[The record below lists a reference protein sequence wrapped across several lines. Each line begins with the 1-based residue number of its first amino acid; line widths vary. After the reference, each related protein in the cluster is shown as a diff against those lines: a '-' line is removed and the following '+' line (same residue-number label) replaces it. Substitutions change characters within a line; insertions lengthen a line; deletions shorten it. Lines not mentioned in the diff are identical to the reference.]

1 MGERVRARGAA
12 EADGVR
18 VTVLAGGVG
27 GAKMAHGLAMLAAD
41 SSRSDERI
49 QLTVV
54 GNVADDLEVH
64 GLHVSPDLDTVMYTL
79 AGLAN
84 PDTGWGLREE
94 TWSAAEMLERYGAP
108 TWFRLGDRDLAT
120 SIVRTARLR
129 SGDRLT
135 AITADL
141 TRSLGVDA
149 RLLPATDAPVRTKVL
164 TDGGWLDFQDYFVRR
179 GQRDEVRELRYDG
192 LDAAQPTAEVL
203 EAISGADVIVIAPS
217 NPFLSIAPILGIQ
230 RVADAVRASGAAV
243 VAVSPIVAGAA
254 LRGPADRLFTSLG
267 GEPSALSVARH
278 YVERYPGVVD
288 GLVIDRVDRS
298 QSAGIE
304 AMRVRVLATGTVMR
318 SDSDRE
324 RLASETVAFA
334 KTLGSPRSHTS

>member
-1 MGERVRARGAA
+1 MGKRVRTRGAA

-41 SSRSDERI
+41 TKHADEQI
-49 QLTVV
+49 DLTVV

-84 PDTGWGLREE
+84 PDTGWGLRDE
-94 TWSAAEMLERYGAP
+94 TWSASEMLERYGAP
-108 TWFRLGDRDLAT
+108 TWFKLGDRDLAT
-120 SIVRTARLR
+120 AIVRTSRLR
-129 SGDRLT
+129 SLDRLT

-141 TRSLGVDA
+141 TRSLGVTA
-149 RLLPATDAPVRTKVL
+149 HLLPATDAPIRTKVR
-164 TDGGWLDFQDYFVRR
+164 TDDGWLDFQDYFVRR

-192 LDAAQPTAEVL
+192 LDVAQPTADVL
-203 EAISGADVIVIAPS
+203 EALGGADVIVIAPS
-217 NPFLSIAPILGIQ
+217 NPFLSIAPILGLP
-230 RVADAVRASGAAV
+230 RVADAVRAGEAPV

-267 GEPSALSVARH
+267 GEPSALGVARH
-278 YVERYPGVVD
+278 YVERYSKVVD

-298 QSAGIE
+298 QSADIE
-304 AMRVRVLATGTVMR
+304 ALGVKVLATGTVMR

-324 RLASETVAFA
+324 RLASETLAFA
-334 KTLGSPRSHTS
+334 RTLGSPGSPRG

>member
-1 MGERVRARGAA
+1 M
-12 EADGVR
+12 R

-27 GAKMAHGLAMLAAD
+27 GAKMAHGLAMLGAPSAHVTEAAHAG
-41 SSRSDERI
+41 SEPLELAVI
-49 QLTVV
+49 

-120 SIVRTARLR
+120 QIVRTQRLR

-141 TRSLGVDA
+141 AGALGVNA
-149 RLLPATDAPVRTKVL
+149 RLLPATDDTVRTKVR
-164 TDGGWLDFQDYFVRR
+164 TDDGWLDFQDYFVRR
-179 GQRDEVRELRYDG
+179 GHRDEVRELRYDG
-192 LDAAQPTAEVL
+192 IERAAPTDAVLQSLADAELV
-203 EAISGADVIVIAPS
+203 VVAPS
-217 NPFLSIAPILGIQ
+217 NPFLSIAPILGLSG
-230 RVADAVRASGAAV
+230 VEDAIRGNAAPV

-254 LRGPADRLFTSLG
+254 LRGPADRLFVSLG
-267 GEPSALSVARH
+267 GEASALGVARH
-278 YVERYPGVVD
+278 YVARHPGLVD
-288 GLVIDRVDRS
+288 ALVIDRVDRT
-298 QSAGIE
+298 QAPDIE
-304 AMRVRVLATGTVMR
+304 ALGINSLAAGTVMR
-318 SDSDRE
+318 SEPDRE
-324 RLASETVAFA
+324 RLAREVVAFGR
-334 KTLGSPRSHTS
+334 TLIPGSRPTDR

>member
-1 MGERVRARGAA
+1 VRIA
-12 EADGVR
+12 
-18 VTVLAGGVG
+18 VLAGGVG

-41 SSRSDERI
+41 KSSSREQID
-49 QLTVV
+49 LAVV
-54 GNVADDLEVH
+54 GNVADDLEIH

-94 TWSAAEMLERYGAP
+94 SWSAAEMLERYGAP

-120 SIVRTARLR
+120 AILRTSRMR

-141 TRSLGVDA
+141 TRSLGVTA
-149 RLLPATDAPVRTKVL
+149 RLLPATDSPVRTKVL
-164 TDGGWLDFQDYFVRR
+164 TDDGWLDFQDYFVRR

-192 LDAAQPTAEVL
+192 LEAAQPTAEVL
-203 EAISGADVIVIAPS
+203 EAIGGADVIVIAPS
-217 NPFLSIAPILGIQ
+217 NPFLSIAPILGFQ
-230 RVADAVRASGAAV
+230 RVVEAVRANEAPV

-254 LRGPADRLFTSLG
+254 LRGPADRLFRSLG
-267 GEPSALSVARH
+267 GEPSALGVARH
-278 YVERYPGVVD
+278 YVERYPEVVD
-288 GLVIDRVDRS
+288 GLVVDRVDRR
-298 QSAGIE
+298 QSADIE
-304 AMRVRVLATGTVMR
+304 ALGVKVLATGTVMR

-324 RLASETVAFA
+324 RLASDTLAFA
-334 KTLGSPRSHTS
+334 HTLGSSRSRRS